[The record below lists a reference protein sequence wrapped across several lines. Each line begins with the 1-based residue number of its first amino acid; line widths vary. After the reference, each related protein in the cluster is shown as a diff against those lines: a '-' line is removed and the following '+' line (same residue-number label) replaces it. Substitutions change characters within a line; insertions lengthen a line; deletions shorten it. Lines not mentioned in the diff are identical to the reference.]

1 MQPTPQI
8 TNLKLIPLSEVPRAS
23 DFLSMRIVKC
33 YEDEAARNNVE
44 QNRFEFQHELEKRH
58 MIRGA
63 VLSLKGSASQYRIA
77 ATVHPTLRQF
87 RDLVI
92 YDPST
97 PPEEDYEALG
107 MMEAHK
113 QTQQDFQGA
122 KKENLGR
129 FKDYLLESVR
139 GERPAYLPT
148 VSGWQ
153 TSSAFPDTVFVA
165 FEKISPHALYGW
177 LYLPKKP
184 IMQSDGQTQ
193 TAALFRL
200 AAMGA
205 AQKSGALDSFTT
217 TLEIEL
223 NCDETKAGQS
233 FADRNGRGSKKN
245 KNLVAKLDSSSPLAK
260 LREEAIRGTIFQSR
274 LADGKG
280 KGPSETNPEPIV
292 DLSTMEQMLLAITT
306 GGSKKAEQIK
316 HYHVDVLTPYC
327 RDFFEMLDQLFS
339 SQWVNPTPKDRE
351 PFRRLYV
358 HGWAFALKAMALA
371 YHKARIKELGPID
384 KAIGS
389 ADMHD
394 TATDAE
400 KDFEKKWE
408 ENKATAVEPP
418 ISDGELRDRLS
429 KIDWLR
435 YRKHWIDITGLKKSK
450 GKKKKRKITDP
461 SGTTIEVVE
470 AQAQNTATV
479 IADVCDKLLA
489 ASWTDLCKSEDAS

>member
-8 TNLKLIPLSEVPRAS
+8 ASVKLIPLADVEQAA
-23 DFLSMRIVKC
+23 DFMSMRIVKC
-33 YEDEAARNNVE
+33 YDNESLRDNIANN
-44 QNRFEFQHELEKRH
+44 RYEFQHEPEKRH
-58 MIRGA
+58 TIKGA
-63 VLSLKGSASQYRIA
+63 VLSLKGSGSQYRIA

-92 YDPST
+92 YDPSS

-107 MMEAHK
+107 MKEAHK

-153 TSSAFPDTVFVA
+153 TASAFPDTVFVA
-165 FEKISPHALYGW
+165 FDRIASHALYGW

-200 AAMGA
+200 AGTGA
-205 AQKSGALDSFTT
+205 AQKSGALDAFTT

-223 NCDETKAGQS
+223 NCDEAKAGQS

-245 KNLVAKLDSSSPLAK
+245 KNLVAKLDSSSPLAR
-260 LREEAIRGTIFQSR
+260 LREEAIRGTVFQSR

-292 DLSTMEQMLLAITT
+292 DLSTMEQMLLAVTT
-306 GGSKKAEQIK
+306 GGAKKAEQIK
-316 HYHVDVLTPYC
+316 HFHVDALSTLC
-327 RDFFEMLDQLFS
+327 RDFFVMLDQLFAA
-339 SQWVNPTPKDRE
+339 QWVTPTPKGQE

-358 HGWAFALKAMALA
+358 HGWAFALKAIALA
-371 YHKARIKELGPID
+371 YHKSRIDELGPID

-389 ADMHD
+389 MDVHETFA
-394 TATDAE
+394 DAE
-400 KDFEKKWE
+400 KDFKDKWAT
-408 ENKATAVEPP
+408 NKSSAETPAVAW
-418 ISDGELRDRLS
+418 DELKDRLS

-435 YRKHWIDITGLKKSK
+435 YRKHWIDITGYKKTK

-461 SGTTIEVVE
+461 AGATIEVVE

-479 IADVCDKLLA
+479 IGDVCDKLLSP
-489 ASWTDLCKSEDAS
+489 SWSDLCRSEDAS

>member
-8 TNLKLIPLSEVPRAS
+8 TSVKLIPLSDVPPAT
-23 DFLSMRIVKC
+23 DFMSMRIVKC
-33 YEDEAARNNVE
+33 YEDNALRMNVE
-44 QNRFEFQHELEKRH
+44 QNRYEFQHEPEKRH
-58 MIRGA
+58 TIKGV

-77 ATVHPTLRQF
+77 ATLHPTLRQF

-92 YDPST
+92 YDPSS
-97 PPEEDYEALG
+97 PPQEDYEALG

-113 QTQQDFQGA
+113 QTQQDFLGA

-153 TSSAFPDTVFVA
+153 TATAFPDTVFVA
-165 FEKISPHALYGW
+165 FDQMSPHALYGW

-200 AAMGA
+200 AATGA

-245 KNLVAKLDSSSPLAK
+245 KNLVAKLDSSSPLAR
-260 LREEAIRGTIFQSR
+260 LREEAIRGTVFQSR

-280 KGPSETNPEPIV
+280 KGPSETNSEPIV

-316 HYHVDVLTPYC
+316 HYHVDALAPFC
-327 RDFFEMLDQLFS
+327 RDFFAMLDQLFS
-339 SQWVNPTPKDRE
+339 SQWVHPTPKDRE

-358 HGWAFALKAMALA
+358 HGWAFALKAMAHA
-371 YHKARIKELGPID
+371 YHKARIDELGPID
-384 KAIGS
+384 RAIGVT
-389 ADMHD
+389 DVHE
-394 TATDAE
+394 TAADAE
-400 KDFEKKWE
+400 KDFKDQWQK
-408 ENKATAVEPP
+408 NKAGCEKP
-418 ISDGELRDRLS
+418 IVSADELRDRLS
-429 KIDWLR
+429 RIDWLR
-435 YRKHWIDITGLKKSK
+435 YRKHWIDITGYKKSK

-461 SGTTIEVVE
+461 SGATVEVVE

-479 IADVCDKLLA
+479 ISDVCDELLA
-489 ASWTDLCKSEDAS
+489 NSWEDLCKTDDAS

>member
-8 TNLKLIPLSEVPRAS
+8 SSLKLIPLSEVAPAM
-23 DFLSMRIVKC
+23 DFMSMRIVKC
-33 YEDEAARNNVE
+33 YEDDALRDNVGNN
-44 QNRFEFQHELEKRH
+44 RYEFQHEPEKRH
-58 MIRGA
+58 TIKGV
-63 VLSLKGSASQYRIA
+63 VLSLKGTGSNYRIA
-77 ATVHPTLRQF
+77 ATLHPTLRQF

-92 YDPST
+92 YDPSS

-107 MMEAHK
+107 MKEAHK

-129 FKDYLLESVR
+129 FKDYLLESIR

-153 TSSAFPDTVFVA
+153 TSTAFPDTVFVA
-165 FEKISPHALYGW
+165 FDKISPHALYGW

-193 TAALFRL
+193 TAALFGL
-200 AAMGA
+200 AASGA
-205 AQKSGALDSFTT
+205 AHKSGALDSFTT

-245 KNLVAKLDSSSPLAK
+245 KNLVAKLDSSSPLAR
-260 LREEAIRGTIFQSR
+260 LRDEAIRGTVFQTR
-274 LADGKG
+274 LADGRS
-280 KGPSETNPEPIV
+280 KGPSETNSEPIV
-292 DLSTMEQMLLAITT
+292 DLSTMEQMLLAVTT
-306 GGSKKAEQIK
+306 GGVKKAEQIK
-316 HYHVDVLTPYC
+316 HFHVDALAPFC
-327 RDFFEMLDQLFS
+327 NDFFGMLDALFAG
-339 SQWVNPTPKDRE
+339 QWVTPTPKGRE

-371 YHKARIKELGPID
+371 YHKCRIDELGPID

-389 ADMHD
+389 VDVHETFA
-394 TATDAE
+394 DAE
-400 KDFEKKWE
+400 KDFKDKWAA
-408 ENKATAVEPP
+408 NKATAETPP
-418 ISDGELRDRLS
+418 IAIDELKERLK

-435 YRKHWIDITGLKKSK
+435 YRKHWIDITGCKKTK
-450 GKKKKRKITDP
+450 GKKKKRRITDP
-461 SGTTIEVVE
+461 TGNSIEVVQ

-479 IADVCDKLLA
+479 IGAVRDKILSG
-489 ASWTDLCKSEDAS
+489 SWADLCASEDAS